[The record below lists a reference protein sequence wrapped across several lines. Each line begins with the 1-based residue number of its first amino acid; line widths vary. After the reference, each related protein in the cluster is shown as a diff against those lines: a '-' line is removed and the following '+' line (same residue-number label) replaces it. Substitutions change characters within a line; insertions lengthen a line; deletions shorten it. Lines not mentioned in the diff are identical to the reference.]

1 MKLSVVGSIP
11 TGVSATNV
19 LMLQATPPP
28 DPPSEIM
35 TGLYMGRHQE
45 PGTLEGFDVV
55 IGVSKQRPI
64 YPIDHPKATVVFI
77 PLLDDGPPSPEE
89 RVLARRAAALV
100 NEHLASGKRVFVSC
114 TMGLNRSG
122 WVVALALRAQGFSG
136 KSAIALL
143 RQRRSLQILTNEFFE
158 RDVLRD

>member
-1 MKLSVVGSIP
+1 
-11 TGVSATNV
+11 
-19 LMLQATPPP
+19 MLQATPPP
-28 DPPSEIM
+28 DPPSEILPL
-35 TGLYMGRHQE
+35 LYMGSHQE
-45 PGTLEGFDVV
+45 PGTLEGFDVI

-64 YPIDHPKATVVFI
+64 YPIEHPRAIVVFI

-100 NEHLASGKRVFVSC
+100 NEHLALGKRVFVSC

-122 WVVALALRAQGFSG
+122 WVVALALRAQGLSG
-136 KSAIALL
+136 KEAIALL

-158 RDVLRD
+158 RDVLRGE